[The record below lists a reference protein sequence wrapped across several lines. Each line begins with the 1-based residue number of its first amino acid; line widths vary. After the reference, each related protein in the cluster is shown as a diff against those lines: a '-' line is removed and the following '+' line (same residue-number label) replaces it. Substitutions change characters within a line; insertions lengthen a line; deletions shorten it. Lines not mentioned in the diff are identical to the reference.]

1 MGSEADSKH
10 ERHMSAT
17 QVSFEKKS
25 ETGVKARGQTEKI
38 TFSEIVTSGHEGTVH
53 TDLASETGI
62 AVIADVESHTAVILL
77 NCVNSTQHTWS
88 TR

>member
-1 MGSEADSKH
+1 MGSEADSKY

-25 ETGVKARGQTEKI
+25 ETGVKARCQTEKI

-53 TDLASETGI
+53 TDLASETC
-62 AVIADVESHTAVILL
+62 LL
-77 NCVNSTQHTWS
+77 YTSPSPRDLSTS
-88 TR
+88 RMPSSA

>member
-25 ETGVKARGQTEKI
+25 ETGVKARCQTEKI

-62 AVIADVESHTAVILL
+62 AVIADVESHAAVILL